1 MSRYS
6 AAILNARKE
15 YIKLNLQQKEELR
28 QIYMKLASELSEEIL
43 EWPESRTRT
52 HLEEM
57 YHIVNKYLKELYFD
71 LEDHTTKYI
80 NKAADIQ
87 TNVQLSFVDMLKL
100 EPSIDNALRRSIT
113 VI

>member
-57 YHIVNKYLKELYFD
+57 YHIVNKYLK
-71 LEDHTTKYI
+71 
-80 NKAADIQ
+80 
-87 TNVQLSFVDMLKL
+87 
-100 EPSIDNALRRSIT
+100 
-113 VI
+113 